1 MTHSM
6 PCSEDIDSLMADVLH
21 GTASASEVGRLEAML
36 VADATLRTRYLDQAL
51 LHAQLAATPV
61 AAGVTGR
68 TRLENE
74 PLRLAEAARVKSATG
89 GHPLPMAA
97 GQLLRGGLV
106 LLAAAA
112 VLTLMVL
119 PPQGFD
125 QPATAPPQ
133 NAIGDGA
140 TVGGYDNRQLPAETV
155 GLLTGRTT
163 NTARPLLRTTLTAGD
178 AANRLTTTSGAAVE
192 VDTPGLFGLIS
203 GGSGALFRGGARA
216 RLSEPEQT
224 YTIESGNLRVVDL
237 GTEFRVNRVDDDH
250 LAVTVLDG
258 EVEVQSRVRLPL
270 VHWSFAD
277 FTAETRASTDAVHG
291 LRAVAGSAVK
301 RTTGAVGGSVG
312 FDNSPAA
319 FLRVE
324 GGTGEKVG
332 TGLLSFSTGISIEAL
347 IVPAWNGEAFD
358 YDEIWRKED
367 GNSRV
372 LLSFQNDSEK
382 NGFYSVPAVEPGPC
396 LSFGLQLTQPGA
408 GGPRYDELD
417 LPLDGREG
425 RPSLAELIDGQPH
438 HVVAT
443 FDSFNG
449 VKAIFIDGSLRF
461 SHRYPEG
468 SLIVSGGPA
477 AAFIGSNR
485 GGENFT
491 GSIDE
496 LSLYAFALSPDEVA
510 DHHRRLL
517 NGKPAVPEAA
527 FAPAPQAASLSE
539 NRHWQAVTRLVAGE
553 SRIFNQRTGFPID

>member
-1 MTHSM
+1 MTQSM
-6 PCSEDIDSLMADVLH
+6 PCSEDIDNLMADVLH

-36 VADATLRTRYLDQAL
+36 VADATLRARYLDQAL

-89 GHPLPMAA
+89 GYPLPMAA

-133 NAIGDGA
+133 NAIGAVA
-140 TVGGYDNRQLPAETV
+140 TAGGYDNRQLPAETV

-192 VDTPGLFGLIS
+192 VDVSGVFGLIS

-216 RLSEPEQT
+216 RVNEPEQT
-224 YTIESGNLRVVDL
+224 YSIESGNLRVVDL
-237 GTEFRVNRVDDDH
+237 GTEFRVNRIDDDH
-250 LAVTVLDG
+250 VAVTVLDG

-270 VHWSFAD
+270 AHWSFD
-277 FTAETRASTDAVHG
+277 NLTSERTATDAVHG
-291 LRAVAGSAVK
+291 LKAVAASAVK
-301 RTTGAVGGSVG
+301 PSAGQVGAAVH
-312 FDNSPAA
+312 FDNSREA

-372 LLSFQNDSEK
+372 LLSFQHDGEQNAA
-382 NGFYSVPAVEPGPC
+382 YSVPPVEPGPC

-408 GGPRYDELD
+408 GSPRYDELD
-417 LPLDGREG
+417 MPLDGQEG
-425 RPSLAELIDGQPH
+425 RPSLAELTDGQPH
-438 HVVAT
+438 HIVAT

-496 LSLYAFALSPDEVA
+496 LSFYDFALSADEVA
-510 DHHRRLL
+510 EHHRRLL
-517 NGKPAVPEAA
+517 DGKPAVPEAA
-527 FAPAPQAASLSE
+527 FAPAPQAALLPE
-539 NRHWQAVTRLVAGE
+539 NRHWQTVTRLVAGE
-553 SRIFNQRTGFPID
+553 SRIFNQRLGLPVD

>member
-36 VADATLRTRYLDQAL
+36 VADATLRARYLDQAL
-51 LHAQLAATPV
+51 LHAQLAATPL

-68 TRLENE
+68 TRLVTEK
-74 PLRLAEAARVKSATG
+74 LVSAGAAAVGPATRP
-89 GHPLPMAA
+89 HPLPVAA
-97 GQLLRGGLV
+97 GQLIRGGLV
-106 LLAAAA
+106 MLAAAA

-119 PPQGFD
+119 PRRGFD
-125 QPATAPPQ
+125 QPAAAPPQ
-133 NAIGDGA
+133 NATGSAA
-140 TVGGYDNRQLPAETV
+140 TAGGYDNRQLPAETV
-155 GLLTGRTT
+155 GLLTSQ
-163 NTARPLLRTTLTAGD
+163 NTGSPHPLLRTTLTAGD

-192 VDTPGLFGLIS
+192 VDAPGLFGLIS

-216 RLSEPEQT
+216 RVNEPEQT
-224 YTIESGNLRVVDL
+224 YSIESGNLRVVDL
-237 GTEFRVNRVDDDH
+237 GTEFRVNRIDDDH
-250 LAVTVLDG
+250 VAVTVLDG

-270 VHWSFAD
+270 AHWSFD
-277 FTAETRASTDAVHG
+277 NLTSDRTATDAVHG
-291 LRAVAGSAVK
+291 LKAVAAAAVK
-301 RTTGAVGGSVG
+301 PAAGRVGGAVS
-312 FDNSPAA
+312 FDNSREA

-347 IVPAWNGEAFD
+347 IVPAWSGRWFD

-372 LLSFQNDSEK
+372 LLSFQHDGEQNAA
-382 NGFYSVPAVEPGPC
+382 YSVPRVETGPC

-425 RPSLAELIDGQPH
+425 RPSLAELTDGQPH

-443 FDSFNG
+443 FDSFTG

-496 LSLYAFALSPDEVA
+496 LSLYDFALSADEVA
-510 DHHRRLL
+510 DHHRRLFD
-517 NGKPAVPEAA
+517 GKPAVPEAA
-527 FAPAPQAASLSE
+527 LSPAPQAASLSE